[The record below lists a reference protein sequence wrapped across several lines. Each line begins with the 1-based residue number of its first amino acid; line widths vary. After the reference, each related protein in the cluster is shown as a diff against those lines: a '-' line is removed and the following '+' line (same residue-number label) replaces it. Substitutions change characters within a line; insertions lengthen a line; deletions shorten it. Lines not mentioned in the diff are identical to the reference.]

1 MKSILQT
8 KKRCFICNKANCLHE
23 HHIYFGSAKR
33 RISEANGFKV
43 WLCLEHH
50 TGTFGVHGIKGYE
63 TDKYLKKVCQMKY
76 EETHSREEFM
86 KLIGRNYL

>member
-8 KKRCFICNKANCLHE
+8 KKRCFICNKANNLHE

-33 RISEANGFKV
+33 KISEVNGFKC

-50 TGTFGVHGIKGYE
+50 IGTFGVHGIKGYE